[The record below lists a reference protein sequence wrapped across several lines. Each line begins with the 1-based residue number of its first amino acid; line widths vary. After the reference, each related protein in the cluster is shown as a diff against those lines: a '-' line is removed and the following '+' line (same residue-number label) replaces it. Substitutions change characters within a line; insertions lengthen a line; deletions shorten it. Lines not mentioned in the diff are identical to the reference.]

1 MTTTRY
7 RQQLRDH
14 TESTCSNGTTPP
26 TRVCSSF
33 RTSPLKWRCS
43 SGERVLLQA
52 RMYWCAAPET
62 SCGYAERDR
71 WVLRRAAALVPLA
84 PSLAIRNREAP
95 GEIFCHQHSAGPWQ
109 SLRSFLN
116 NKQQKGSTKN
126 HEAHPSVDRVL
137 CFAMSPRPTLCLA
150 IATVI
155 GAHFT
160 GASNCEAH
168 VTIITCS
175 ILSLGDSRP

>member
-1 MTTTRY
+1 
-7 RQQLRDH
+7 
-14 TESTCSNGTTPP
+14 
-26 TRVCSSF
+26 
-33 RTSPLKWRCS
+33 
-43 SGERVLLQA
+43 
-52 RMYWCAAPET
+52 MYWCAAPET

-71 WVLRRAAALVPLA
+71 WVLRRTAALCLLRLHWPFVT
-84 PSLAIRNREAP
+84 EAP
-95 GEIFCHQHSAGPWQ
+95 ARHRARFFVISIVRVHAA
-109 SLRSFLN
+109 FLN
-116 NKQQKGSTKN
+116 NIWINRGRNCMIRKN
-126 HEAHPSVDRVL
+126 HETLRRVL

-175 ILSLGDSRP
+175 DNSLGPDRDLAGPRAVRPTRSRAMLHKHLWLLVPKLTDGEAGRVAPCVWCLAGSPWQRL